1 MENTKTKLIRM
12 NSYLRILSVWSEK
25 SGRHFGL
32 CNILFYDEN
41 GVIAQTN
48 SGYFDNDEE
57 LEFNGGVI
65 RKLKIDFSTKQN
77 FVVRDKDSNSVW
89 ENHYKLYIY
98 IGNVDFKYMGVRKQF
113 DSVYK
118 IYTVNGIEVKKHIK
132 YLKEKV
138 WELKTKI
145 TDEKNKIEEY
155 ELPLEKETMKEICNN
170 LIKYNDLLLEED
182 RKIKEYVPKKE
193 DFIEE

>member
-1 MENTKTKLIRM
+1 MENAKTKLIRM
-12 NSYLRILSVWSEK
+12 NSYIRILSVWSEK
-25 SGRHFGL
+25 GGRHFGL

-57 LEFNGGVI
+57 LEFNGEVI
-65 RKLKIDFSTKQN
+65 RKVKEDFSKKQN
-77 FVVRDKDSNSVW
+77 FVIKDKGNNSIW
-89 ENHYKLYIY
+89 ENYYKLYIY

-118 IYTVNGIEVKKHIK
+118 IYTVNGIEVKKHIR
-132 YLKEKV
+132 YLKDRF
-138 WELKTKI
+138 WELRTSI
-145 TDEKNKIEEY
+145 EEEKKKIEDY
-155 ELPLEKETMKEICNN
+155 KLPLEKETMKEICNN

-182 RKIKEYVPKKE
+182 KKLKEYVPKEE

>member
-1 MENTKTKLIRM
+1 MEYKTKLVRM

-25 SGRHFGL
+25 SERYFGL
-32 CNILFYDEN
+32 CNILFYDKN
-41 GVIAQTN
+41 GVIVGTN
-48 SGYFDNDEE
+48 SGHFDNDEE
-57 LEFNGGVI
+57 LEFNGGVV

-98 IGNVDFKYMGVRKQF
+98 IGNVDFKYVGLRKQV
-113 DSVYK
+113 DSVYR
-118 IYTVNGIEVKKHIK
+118 IYTVNGVEVKKHIK
-132 YLKEKV
+132 YLKEEI
-138 WELKTKI
+138 WELKAKI
-145 TDEKNKIEEY
+145 TDERDKIDEY

-182 RKIKEYVPKKE
+182 KKLKEYVPKEE

>member
-1 MENTKTKLIRM
+1 MDNKTKLIRM

-57 LEFNGGVI
+57 LEFNGEVI
-65 RKLKIDFSTKQN
+65 RKVKEDFSKKQN
-77 FVVRDKDSNSVW
+77 FVIKDKGNDSIW
-89 ENHYKLYIY
+89 ENYYKLYIY

-118 IYTVNGIEVKKHIK
+118 IYTVNGVEVKKHIK
-132 YLKEKV
+132 YLKDKA

-145 TDEKNKIEEY
+145 TDEKNKIEDY
-155 ELPLEKETMKEICNN
+155 ELPLEKNEIEGICNN
-170 LIKYNDLLLEED
+170 IIKYNDLLLEEVK
-182 RKIKEYVPKKE
+182 KIKEYVPKEE